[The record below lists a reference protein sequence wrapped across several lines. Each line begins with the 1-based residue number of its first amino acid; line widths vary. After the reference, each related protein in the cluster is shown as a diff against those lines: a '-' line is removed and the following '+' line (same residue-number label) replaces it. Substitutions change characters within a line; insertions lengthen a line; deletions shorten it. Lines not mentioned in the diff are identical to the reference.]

1 MALVFRFKIVVPS
14 SIEVGNLEGHFL
26 LLALEISA
34 HVGLIFDRERYELV
48 QFHLMRPHNEL
59 RHHTTPINH

>member
-1 MALVFRFKIVVPS
+1 
-14 SIEVGNLEGHFL
+14 
-26 LLALEISA
+26 
-34 HVGLIFDRERYELV
+34 LIFDRERYELV